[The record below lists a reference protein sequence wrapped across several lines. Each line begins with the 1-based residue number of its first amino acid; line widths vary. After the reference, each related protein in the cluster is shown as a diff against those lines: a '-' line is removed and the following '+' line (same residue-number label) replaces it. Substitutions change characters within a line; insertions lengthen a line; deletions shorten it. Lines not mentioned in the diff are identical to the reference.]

1 LKNKDFL
8 INNGLDAGQGP
19 SNPNARSIAVPNEC
33 IHMVLGK
40 GGDTLKEIQYTSGA
54 ERVELS
60 TVVTP
65 GTNSRNVYVDGSYEA
80 YTKVKALLEQ
90 IIDAHMKMKLN
101 VIGNQRLNDLNI
113 MANMQIPAKYLS
125 KIVGK
130 NGGILK

>member
-1 LKNKDFL
+1 MKRPGTSFGTFNFAPFKPTRQEQLRVVQQLKNKEFL

-19 SNPNARSIAVPNEC
+19 SNPNARSIAVPSEC

-65 GTNSRNVYVDGSYEA
+65 GTNSRNVYVDGTYEA
-80 YTKVKALLEQ
+80 YMKVR
-90 IIDAHMKMKLN
+90 
-101 VIGNQRLNDLNI
+101 GN
-113 MANMQIPAKYLS
+113 
-125 KIVGK
+125 
-130 NGGILK
+130 